1 MRIILYTGKGGVGK
15 TTLSAATGVE
25 LAARGHRTLVMS
37 VDPAH
42 SLSDSF
48 DMHRDLMDDA
58 SGQTV
63 GVADKLWIRE
73 IDVHEQMS
81 RHWGDIESYVSS
93 VITTSGMQP
102 VVADEL
108 AIFPGMEEV
117 TALLCLKEHVEE
129 DKFDVILLDC
139 APTAESLR
147 FVAVPSVLAWYMK
160 KVFGLERKFA
170 AVARSVRG
178 RASSA
183 TVPGASYFANLEE
196 LDSRLK
202 GVDALLTD
210 PRVTTVR
217 LVTNPETI
225 VVRETQRAF
234 TYFCLSG
241 LTVDAVIVNRVLP
254 PEVKASFFSTWQSVH
269 EQWVRNVDEYFA
281 PTHVF
286 RVPLFRD
293 EVFGLD
299 RLRPLGPAAY
309 KGIDPIA
316 SLTTRSPYRF
326 RKRGKDYE
334 IDVLAPFVTP
344 KDVELYKSDDELII
358 SIGNGKRHLLL
369 PARLAECDR
378 IVASIDD
385 GRLKVVLGHRN
396 GAGRN

>member
-48 DMHRDLMDDA
+48 DLHRDLMDDA
-58 SGQTV
+58 EGQAV
-63 GVADKLWIRE
+63 KVADKLWIRE

-81 RHWGDIESYVSS
+81 RNWGDIESYASS
-93 VITTSGMQP
+93 VIIKSGMQP
-102 VVADEL
+102 LVADEL

-117 TALLCLKEHVEE
+117 TALLCLKEHVEGG
-129 DKFDVILLDC
+129 KFDVILLDC

-170 AVARSVRG
+170 AFARSVRG
-178 RASSA
+178 KTSSA
-183 TVPGASYFANLEE
+183 TVPAASYFANLEE
-196 LDSRLK
+196 LDSRLR

-217 LVTNPETI
+217 LVTNPETV
-225 VVRETQRAF
+225 VVRETQRAY

-254 PEVKASFFSTWQSVH
+254 PEVKASFFSTWRSVQ

-281 PTHVF
+281 PTRVF
-286 RVPLFRD
+286 QAPLFRD
-293 EVFGLD
+293 EVFGLE
-299 RLRPLGPAAY
+299 RLRVLGPAAY
-309 KGIDPIA
+309 KGVDPID
-316 SLTTRSPYRF
+316 SLTTRAPYRF

-344 KDVELYKSDDELII
+344 KDVEVYKSDDELII
-358 SIGNGKRHLLL
+358 SIGNAKRHLLL
-369 PARLAECDR
+369 PTRIAACDR
-378 IVASIDD
+378 VAASICD
-385 GRLKVVLGHRN
+385 GRLTVVLGRRN
-396 GAGRN
+396 GPRRD

>member
-1 MRIILYTGKGGVGK
+1 
-15 TTLSAATGVE
+15 
-25 LAARGHRTLVMS
+25 
-37 VDPAH
+37 
-42 SLSDSF
+42 
-48 DMHRDLMDDA
+48 
-58 SGQTV
+58 
-63 GVADKLWIRE
+63 
-73 IDVHEQMS
+73 
-81 RHWGDIESYVSS
+81 
-93 VITTSGMQP
+93 
-102 VVADEL
+102 
-108 AIFPGMEEV
+108 
-117 TALLCLKEHVEE
+117 
-129 DKFDVILLDC
+129 
-139 APTAESLR
+139 
-147 FVAVPSVLAWYMK
+147 
-160 KVFGLERKFA
+160 
-170 AVARSVRG
+170 
-178 RASSA
+178 
-183 TVPGASYFANLEE
+183 VPGASYFANLEE

-396 GAGRN
+396 GIGRN